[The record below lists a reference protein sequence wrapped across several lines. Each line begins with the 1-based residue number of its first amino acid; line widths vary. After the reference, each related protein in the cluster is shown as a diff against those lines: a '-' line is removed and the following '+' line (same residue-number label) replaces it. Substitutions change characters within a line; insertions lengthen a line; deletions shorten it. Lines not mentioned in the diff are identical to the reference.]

1 MVVVAVVVV
10 EVRVLLVAEAITEP
24 VVQFVLFGVQE
35 EHSHQQ
41 VQVTYN
47 V

>member
-1 MVVVAVVVV
+1 MVVVVAVVVAV
-10 EVRVLLVAEAITEP
+10 VVLLVAEVITEP